1 MKGLAEKREKVYCYF
16 LLKSMSIKPQPLRSS
31 QLQFSFSKKSLCTIC
46 NGYFFVPM
54 CENWPKKT
62 TLLCS
67 RYSKDALQMQ
77 NNVHLKSYFSTVK
90 KF

>member
-1 MKGLAEKREKVYCYF
+1 MKGFAEKREKVYCYF
-16 LLKSMSIKPQPLRSS
+16 FLKSMSIKPQPLRGSL
-31 QLQFSFSKKSLCTIC
+31 LQCYFSKKSLCTIC

-54 CENWPKKT
+54 CENLPKKKT

-77 NNVHLKSYFSTVK
+77 NDVHLKSYFSTV
-90 KF
+90 